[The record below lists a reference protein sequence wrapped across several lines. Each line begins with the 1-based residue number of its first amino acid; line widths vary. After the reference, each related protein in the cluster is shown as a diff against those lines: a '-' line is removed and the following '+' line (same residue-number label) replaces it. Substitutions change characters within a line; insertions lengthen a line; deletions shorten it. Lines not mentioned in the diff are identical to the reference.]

1 MNAYSNANSD
11 ANFSKWFTVRS
22 TIIGGLSGLLFSLA
36 QKQFRSA
43 HRSLNLTLRVPGAC
57 GHRRFCALTRMQ
69 RRASCGS
76 LYRYDDLPPP
86 LAERHSLGQ
95 IRTHSLWDPS
105 AGIHPLT
112 FIPPPHADDILSSLH
127 DVSVSRRPASSPS
140 PTTPSSRPSS
150 PPRPLATP
158 QVLLPLSLS
167 LCYRH
172 RRLPHGRMQAYP
184 LARCGFGGIIW
195 SDPSSMGTGVSATA
209 VAMRIACGALHE

>member
-43 HRSLNLTLRVPGAC
+43 HRSLNFSPRVPGAC

-105 AGIHPLT
+105 ACIHPLT
-112 FIPPPHADDILSSLH
+112 FIPPPHADDILSSLLRLCSQTASKLSKS
-127 DVSVSRRPASSPS
+127 DNAVKQTFKPTSTAGYTAGPPASLSVSLLQAPPPAPW
-140 PTTPSSRPSS
+140 PH
-150 PPRPLATP
+150 A
-158 QVLLPLSLS
+158 SL
-167 LCYRH
+167 
-172 RRLPHGRMQAYP
+172 P
-184 LARCGFGGIIW
+184 LARCGLGGIIW
-195 SDPSSMGTGVSATA
+195 SDPSSMGSGVSATA